1 MHYEIRAAI
10 FDMTNKE
17 KEIFCSVLKN
27 AKLPYGCASNVS
39 RYVHTSERK
48 VVGYKSHDAHFILH
62 YLLQFA
68 MKKTLKPEVA
78 LPLIRLSAFLRA
90 SPKKPPLKRKFVTT
104 HQLQQQQKKMNK
116 KSPEVR
122 KMMSGEQDVPVK
134 EKPNARRKLELEDDT
149 SDGENTGENDV
160 AVKSPPPPP
169 LTEYEKQ
176 KIHNLE
182 ENEKVYRKLGL
193 PSLVS
198 TFKHDVAQNSKGKGK
213 NGKSKKGKDREPDE
227 ECDSQYIPEN
237 EGDDQSDD
245 SLEKIKIVER
255 KKLLG
260 PRTRSR
266 ANAAPG
272 IEKAVRRAGTVAE
285 KEVTSSYRPALVKP
299 TCSKM
304 FKQSSK
310 DEGDVGAGTVAAGA
324 GTGTVADYLALRD
337 R

>member
-1 MHYEIRAAI
+1 
-10 FDMTNKE
+10 
-17 KEIFCSVLKN
+17 
-27 AKLPYGCASNVS
+27 
-39 RYVHTSERK
+39 
-48 VVGYKSHDAHFILH
+48 
-62 YLLQFA
+62 
-68 MKKTLKPEVA
+68 
-78 LPLIRLSAFLRA
+78 
-90 SPKKPPLKRKFVTT
+90 
-104 HQLQQQQKKMNK
+104 
-116 KSPEVR
+116 
-122 KMMSGEQDVPVK
+122 MSGEQDVPVK

-260 PRTRSR
+260 QRKKLLGPRTRSR

-272 IEKAVRRAGTVAE
+272 IEKEVRRAGTVAE

-310 DEGDVGAGTVAAGA
+310 DEGDVAAGTVAAGA

-337 R
+337 RQKKNEAAPTKENVGELNLEEPVDVEVEEGNVYTSLFG